1 MAMTELA
8 LPTRADLPTEGQS
21 VFLLGIAGAG
31 MRALALALVSAGYFV
46 SGSDRDEEAARDL
59 VEKGIVIVPE
69 SEAGGAVQAA
79 LVIYSSALPDDHA
92 VLEAA
97 RTAGVPTMKRARA
110 LGALVNDRVLAAVA
124 GTHGK
129 TTVTAMLAIA
139 AARSGLDPLA
149 LVGGHV
155 AAWAGNMRPGA
166 GSLAVVEADEY
177 DRSFLELDPDLAIVT
192 SLEAEHLDCYGDIEA
207 LEAAFHTFAARA
219 PQLLLCADDPG
230 TIRFAGQYPLAR
242 TYGFSSD
249 AHYRVSIVDSN
260 RSGQSCLLHRAGETT
275 PFRLGAPGAHNAQNA
290 AGALAAAMWLGAD
303 ASRLFDSLEQF
314 RGANRRL
321 QVLFDTEQ
329 LTVID
334 DYAHHPTEVQAS
346 LEAVRSAWPA
356 RRVVV
361 VFQPH
366 LFSRTR
372 DLAAEFAEA
381 LAGADQSFVLP
392 IYAARETPIPGVS
405 RELITGAGQGIDAVE
420 SDQLESLLRWS
431 EPTTLVFMGAGDV
444 TEIAHTVAR
453 LATEGPIDALGD

>member
-8 LPTRADLPTEGQS
+8 LPTRADLPTEEQS

-31 MRALALALVSAGYFV
+31 MRALALALVSAGYSV
-46 SGSDRDEEAARDL
+46 SGSDSDHRAAGDL
-59 VEKGIVIVPE
+59 VEKDILVVPE
-69 SEAGGAVQAA
+69 SDTGGAARAA

-92 VLEAA
+92 ALEAA
-97 RTAGVPTMKRARA
+97 RAAGVPTMKRARA
-110 LGALVNDRVLAAVA
+110 LGALVNDRLLAAVA

-155 AAWAGNMRPGA
+155 AAWGGNMRPGT
-166 GSLAVVEADEY
+166 GDLAVVEADEY

-192 SLEAEHLDCYGDIEA
+192 SLEAEHLDCYGDVEA

-219 PQLLLCADDPG
+219 HKLLLCADDPG
-230 TIRFAGQYPLAR
+230 TIRFATRYPLAR

-249 AHYRVSIVDSN
+249 AFYRVSIVDSD
-260 RSGQSCLLHRAGETT
+260 RSGQSCLLHRAGEAA

-303 ASRLFDSLEQF
+303 STRLADSLEQF

-321 QVLFDTEQ
+321 QVLFDAEH

-334 DYAHHPTEVQAS
+334 DYAHHPTEIRAS
-346 LEAVRSAWPA
+346 LQAVRSAWPA

-372 DLAAEFAEA
+372 DLAGAFAEA
-381 LAGADQSFVLP
+381 LAGADQSYVLP
-392 IYAARETPIPGVS
+392 IYAAREMPIPGVS
-405 RELITGAGQGIDAVE
+405 RDLITDARQGIEAVDVNE
-420 SDQLESLLRWS
+420 LESLVRGS
-431 EPTTLVFMGAGDV
+431 GPTTLVFMGAGDV
-444 TEIAHTVAR
+444 TEMAHTAAR
-453 LATEGPIDALGD
+453 LATGGASDALGD

>member
-1 MAMTELA
+1 MAMTDLA
-8 LPTRADLPTEGQS
+8 LPTRADLPEAGQS

-31 MRALALALVSAGYFV
+31 MRALALALVSAGYSV
-46 SGSDRDEEAARDL
+46 SGSDRDGEAAQDL
-59 VEKGIVIVPE
+59 VEQGITIVPE
-69 SEAGGAVQAA
+69 SEASGVANAA
-79 LVIYSSALPDDHA
+79 LVIYSSALPDDHVA
-92 VLEAA
+92 LEAA
-97 RTAGVPTMKRARA
+97 RSAGVPTMKRARA
-110 LGALVNDRVLAAVA
+110 LGALVNDRSLAAVA

-155 AAWAGNMRPGA
+155 AAWGANMRPGA
-166 GSLAVVEADEY
+166 GDLAVVEADEY

-192 SLEAEHLDCYGDIEA
+192 SLEAEHLDCYGDVEA

-219 PQLLLCADDPG
+219 NKLLLCADDPG

-249 AHYRVSIVDSN
+249 AFYRVTVVDSN
-260 RSGQSCLLHRAGETT
+260 RSGQSCLLYRAGEAT

-303 ASRLFDSLEQF
+303 PSRLADSLEQF

-321 QVLFDTEQ
+321 QVLLDTER
-329 LTVID
+329 LIVID
-334 DYAHHPTEVQAS
+334 DYAHHPTEVRAS

-366 LFSRTR
+366 LYSRTR
-372 DLAAEFAEA
+372 DQAGAFAEA
-381 LAGADQSFVLP
+381 LAGADTSFVLP
-392 IYAARETPIPGVS
+392 VYAARETPIPGIS
-405 RELITGAGQGIDAVE
+405 RDLITSARQGINAIE
-420 SDQLESLLRWS
+420 SDEVKSLLGGA
-431 EPTTLVFMGAGDV
+431 EPTALVFMGAGDV
-444 TEIAHTVAR
+444 TDIAHAAAR
-453 LATEGPIDALGD
+453 LATGGPIDALGD